1 MTRASDLE
9 QTMMKNT
16 KRNTEVTGSRVDVR
30 LDNNAP
36 TSVTLADAG
45 GYASGQRVRVVN
57 GSLQPA

>member
-1 MTRASDLE
+1 
-9 QTMMKNT
+9 MMKNT